1 MTKLRKSKRNRKTR
15 RGGNGCKLNTETPF
29 EGKQMGGGLH
39 FSELEEPKLRG
50 GKIHLNTLS
59 ELEPTLRGGKL
70 NTNSLDELEEPK
82 IRGGYKKRRR
92 TAKRVRRG
100 GSSLGGMFGGM
111 TTITNTI
118 NSMFD
123 TKF

>member
-1 MTKLRKSKRNRKTR
+1 MTNPRKSKRYRKTR

-29 EGKQMGGGLH
+29 EGKQMGGGLN
-39 FSELEEPKLRG
+39 FSEIEPKLEGSLLEEPKL
-50 GKIHLNTLS
+50 I
-59 ELEPTLRGGKL
+59 
-70 NTNSLDELEEPK
+70 
-82 IRGGYKKRRR
+82 GGYKKRRR

-111 TTITNTI
+111 SSFTDTI
-118 NSMFD
+118 NSLFD

>member
-1 MTKLRKSKRNRKTR
+1 MTKPRKSKRNRKTR

-39 FSELEEPKLRG
+39 FSELEPKLIG
-50 GKIHLNTLS
+50 GKLHLNTLS
-59 ELEPTLRGGKL
+59 ELEPKL
-70 NTNSLDELEEPK
+70 
-82 IRGGYKKRRR
+82 IGGYKKRRR

-111 TTITNTI
+111 NTITDTI
-118 NSMFD
+118 NSIFD